1 MVEKMEKHEN
11 YDEIW
16 LSEMPTPVTFVK
28 NLLIWVD
35 DIPTNNAE
43 MVKDLD

>member
-1 MVEKMEKHEN
+1 MVKHPK

-16 LSEMPTPVTFVK
+16 LSEMPTPVTFAK

-35 DIPTNNAE
+35 DIPTNNSDS
-43 MVKDLD
+43 VKDLD